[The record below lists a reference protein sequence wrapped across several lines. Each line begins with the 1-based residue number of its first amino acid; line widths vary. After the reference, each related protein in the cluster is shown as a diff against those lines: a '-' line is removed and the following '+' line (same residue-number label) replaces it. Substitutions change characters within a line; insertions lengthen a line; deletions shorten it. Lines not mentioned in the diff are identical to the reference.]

1 MFKKYNNEFYLF
13 DLCSRIKS
21 EFNREVYMTPQ
32 EILIEVQRTTGM
44 TQVQIGNRIGTNAT
58 TVWRYLKGKSNT
70 EHIKK
75 STSDNIAKYFKSA
88 QYKKDVASCQSE
100 LNLQMQNEALKQEAR
115 DKRIAKRQEARI
127 ARFAKREASKS

>member
-1 MFKKYNNEFYLF
+1 MYSKTKKGT
-13 DLCSRIKS
+13 I
-21 EFNREVYMTPQ
+21 MTPQ

>member
-1 MFKKYNNEFYLF
+1 MIYVVELRLNLT
-13 DLCSRIKS
+13 
-21 EFNREVYMTPQ
+21 REVYMTPQ
-32 EILIEVQRTTGM
+32 EILIEVQKTTGM
-44 TQVQIGNRIGTNAT
+44 TQIQIGNRIGTNAT

-88 QYKKDVASCQSE
+88 QYKKDVASYQSE

-115 DKRIAKRQEARI
+115 DKRIAKREAR
-127 ARFAKREASKS
+127 KL